1 MKKITFMIFAFLALF
16 IWQAN
21 AQVTTSEN
29 FGTSGTDSAPTVL
42 TINSGDITVNG
53 AAPIDAV
60 SLGTFTTHYNSAT
73 GSTAYCGSW
82 YAFDLAVTGGVAD
95 GTSILGG
102 CDAEFNGLDVTGF
115 TTITIT
121 SEDIDAYNDLVFFDI
136 DLDVTYTPSTP
147 PNCDAVMTSPADASI
162 DVPVTGDISWSAAT
176 GGASGY
182 DITVGTTTGASDVYS
197 ASLGDV
203 TTVNVGSL
211 APGTTFYVNIV
222 PTNAN
227 GAASGC
233 TEYSFTTINA
243 PEVCPEVTAVT
254 DPACGNYDSQISWL
268 AIDGADGYTITA
280 GTTPGANDIEDATD
294 LGTSLSYTFTN
305 QVAGANYYYTVNAY
319 NTAGQTSG
327 CAEGSFTTFSTSC
340 YCESIPSSNDGTG
353 IGSLQVGTTD
363 FTSGGDV
370 TYEDFTGTPVD
381 LGQGLTAN
389 VQIVFQTGWTYDT
402 NIWIDFN
409 DDFVFDSSEQV
420 FDGVS
425 LADNPTTL
433 DASFMMPATAAL
445 GQHRMRIGTA
455 DSGQATPNS
464 CYNGAYGVT
473 MDLDVNIIVVT
484 CSSPVATTTV
494 NDDCANNQFSVDVE
508 ITDLGDATSL
518 TISNDGGVA
527 ATTGINATGTYTV
540 GPFAQGTPVN
550 LVLEHEQNA
559 ACNVNLGSFED
570 NCPPLTIATLNLTG
584 DCGLANDSAVSE
596 LLAGE
601 LHWYELVYDATCT
614 DFTIDTEGGAFDTE
628 IGIYD
633 ASGNLIGNND
643 DGGTGTLS
651 SLTLSGQPAGTYYVV
666 VGSFNMTFG
675 ATGWNVTTTGTNTG
689 DLYLNA
695 STVPENDECAGA
707 FPLTLGVEMSGD
719 NTGATDSGV
728 TSACV
733 SGIISDVWYS
743 FVGPA
748 STEVSIECT
757 AANFSVFSDCTTE
770 LVCNQQTV
778 TGLVDGQT
786 YYVRVTDDGTA
797 RMQAP
802 GAFTLTVS
810 EVALSTAQFDQEL
823 GFSYYPNPVNNNLT
837 LKSQKEIN
845 NVSVFNMIGQEV
857 YRNVPNTMTE
867 VVDMTNLQAGAYF
880 VKVTIG
886 NSTNTIKVIKN

>member
-1 MKKITFMIFAFLALF
+1 MKKITFLFMLFALAF
-16 IWQAN
+16 TWQIN
-21 AQVTTSEN
+21 AQHTFPVIAGPTNVAAGSPVTLSINDAANSAAVPAGSYSSFTVTADWTAGAGGPWSNEADVTLGGVTVDPPTLGGAN
-29 FGTSGTDSAPTVL
+29 DGIATTLTFDGSFSALYDPTIDGTLDLVMNQSWTGSDADWS
-42 TINSGDITVNG
+42 NITVTIFP
-53 AAPIDAV
+53 APATV
-60 SLGTFTTHYNSAT
+60 PECTTN
-73 GSTAYCGSW
+73 
-82 YAFDLAVTGGVAD
+82 
-95 GTSILGG
+95 
-102 CDAEFNGLDVTGF
+102 EM
-115 TTITIT
+115 
-121 SEDIDAYNDLVFFDI
+121 
-136 DLDVTYTPSTP
+136 STP
-147 PNCDAVMTSPADASI
+147 DAS
-162 DVPVTGDISWSAAT
+162 
-176 GGASGY
+176 
-182 DITVGTTTGASDVYS
+182 
-197 ASLGDV
+197 
-203 TTVNVGSL
+203 
-211 APGTTFYVNIV
+211 
-222 PTNAN
+222 
-227 GAASGC
+227 
-233 TEYSFTTINA
+233 
-243 PEVCPEVTAVT
+243 
-254 DPACGNYDSQISWL
+254 CGNYDSTISWDAL
-268 AIDGADGYTITA
+268 AGVDGYLLTV
-280 GTTPGANDIEDATD
+280 GTTSGGNDILDNSD
-294 LGTSLSYTFTN
+294 IGDVTSYVLSN
-305 QVAGANYYYTVNAY
+305 QNAGATYYWTVSPYNAVGPAVGCTENMYTTNVA
-319 NTAGQTSG
+319 Q
-327 CAEGSFTTFSTSC
+327 C

-363 FTSGGDV
+363 FTSGGDI

-473 MDLDVNIIVVT
+473 MDLDVNIIVAT
-484 CSSPVATTTV
+484 CSPPVATTTA
-494 NDDCANNQFSVDVE
+494 NDDCANNQFSIDVV

-527 ATTGINATGTYTV
+527 ATTGINATGTYIV

-570 NCPPLTIATLNLTG
+570 NCPPLTLATLNLTG

-601 LHWYELVYDATCT
+601 LHWYELVYDATCA

-666 VGSFNMTFG
+666 VGSYNMTFG

-728 TSACV
+728 TSACD

-748 STEVSIECT
+748 STEVSIICS

-786 YYVRVTDDGTA
+786 YYIRVTDDGTA

-823 GFSYYPNPVNNNLT
+823 GFSY
-837 LKSQKEIN
+837 
-845 NVSVFNMIGQEV
+845 
-857 YRNVPNTMTE
+857 
-867 VVDMTNLQAGAYF
+867 
-880 VKVTIG
+880 
-886 NSTNTIKVIKN
+886 